1 MKGIQ
6 YTLRGVSIEQFA
18 TLFEPASDNT
28 EVNVAIRIKTN
39 YQEQAIAVGA
49 NVQFLEDGK
58 AFLVAEVF
66 CHYLIE
72 SNCWKELSGGDTKD
86 VILPKEFVNS
96 LAGIAV
102 STVRGVLCA
111 KTENTPFSKFYLP
124 LIMVNPKDGED
135 VKIVKP
141 E

>member
-18 TLFEPASDNT
+18 TPFEPASDNT

-72 SNCWKELSGGDTKD
+72 SNCWKELSEGDTKD

>member
-72 SNCWKELSGGDTKD
+72 SNCWKELSEGDTKD